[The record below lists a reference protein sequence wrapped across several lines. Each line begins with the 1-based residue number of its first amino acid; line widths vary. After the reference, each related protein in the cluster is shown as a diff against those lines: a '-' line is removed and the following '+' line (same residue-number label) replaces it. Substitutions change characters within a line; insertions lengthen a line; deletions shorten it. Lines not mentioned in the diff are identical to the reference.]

1 MRNCEVFV
9 MRSVLSSLSLLAL
22 FAVAAGAAEGPV
34 PPRLRA
40 APTEVARLRGLAE
53 GVLGMRL
60 GTIARSGAAGN
71 LAGLRTENVM
81 VSRRLDSHTY
91 FAEDLSYGVGGKAGV
106 FEGSD
111 EEMLARSRGIA
122 EALKLP
128 LGEIKE
134 AVARHESTQTGWLN
148 QETGRLEPQEIQK
161 GRRYVDLSRSVGGLP
176 VFSSRAVIG
185 LTRAGSVGHME
196 VHWPRISDETLREA
210 QRLQE
215 VLHRGWRAPEQP
227 GAQVESAEAGIIHS
241 AAVGFVMDVYPAIRV
256 IYAPVDSRMGRKA
269 VLYLD
274 EKGDAVPVPRQFEKS
289 DEPAPPPRAEFKA
302 Q

>member
-22 FAVAAGAAEGPV
+22 FAVSAGAAEGPV

-53 GVLGMRL
+53 GVLGMKL
-60 GTIARSGAAGN
+60 GTIAQSGAAGN
-71 LAGLRTENVM
+71 VAGLRTANVM
-81 VSRRLDSHTY
+81 VSRRLDSHTS
-91 FAEDLSYGVGGKAGV
+91 FAEDFSYGVGGKAGV
-106 FEGSD
+106 FEGTD

-122 EALKLP
+122 EGLELP

-148 QETGRLEPQEIQK
+148 QETGRLEPQADPE
-161 GRRYVDLSRSVGGLP
+161 RPALRRSVADRRRHPRVFVAGGDRPDSRGERGAHGGALAADLRRDP
-176 VFSSRAVIG
+176 ARGPAPAGGPEPRLEGSRA
-185 LTRAGSVGHME
+185 AGSAGGVGGSRRH
-196 VHWPRISDETLREA
+196 PFRR
-210 QRLQE
+210 R
-215 VLHRGWRAPEQP
+215 
-227 GAQVESAEAGIIHS
+227 
-241 AAVGFVMDVYPAIRV
+241 GFVMDVYPAIRV

-274 EKGDAVPVPRQFEKS
+274 EKGDPVPVPRQFEKV
-289 DEPAPPPRAEFKA
+289 DEPALPPRAEFKA